1 MLVVFFDGVLRSL
14 KFFLVE
20 KNFEEVQVLY
30 KIYFEM
36 LLYNGLKEYLKYLLE
51 GLQLDDDVI
60 SGI

>member
-51 GLQLDDDVI
+51 DL
-60 SGI
+60 